1 MDALDVMLDAW
12 VYLFQNK
19 EYIPKDIMKQ
29 CAIQMFNV
37 YLQCHLAPPHGARIH
52 IDVEGEVIEEAED
65 NDRIKFKDQMQI
77 VGVFGR
83 NALDHSLILLC
94 RLLEEKAQQLSA
106 HLQRMQSQAMTIND
120 SNALDNVFEDIHW
133 LVLITGHV
141 LCIDCEGET
150 PQAPKEIMEYSVAAL
165 NAGDSNVEATL
176 KSFASIQQ
184 CNADADANIDQVDKA
199 IRLTISVL
207 KLCTMQS
214 MAAEAQL
221 GHFISPEVG
230 CTLMWFLKRWS
241 TSYYLM
247 PEKYYVQVNF
257 VISHSFIPLLLYL
270 DQTQKA
276 VSLRFLS

>member
-1 MDALDVMLDAW
+1 
-12 VYLFQNK
+12 
-19 EYIPKDIMKQ
+19 MKQ

-37 YLQCHLAPPHGARIH
+37 YLQCHLAPPHGSRVH
-52 IDVEGEVIEEAED
+52 LDVEGEEIEDTED

-77 VGVFGR
+77 IGVFGR
-83 NALDHSLILLC
+83 NALDHSLILLS
-94 RLLEEKAQQLSA
+94 RLLEEKTQQLSA

-141 LCIDCEGET
+141 LCIDYEGEI

-165 NAGDSNVEATL
+165 KDKHSNIEATL
-176 KSFASIQQ
+176 KAFASIQH
-184 CNADADANIDQVDKA
+184 CNTDVDANIDQVDKA

-214 MAAEAQL
+214 MAAEAKL

-247 PEKYYVQVNF
+247 PEDNYVQVSF
-257 VISHSFIPLLLYL
+257 VY
-270 DQTQKA
+270 
-276 VSLRFLS
+276 